1 MCIRDSDMSVEHAK
15 QREQF
20 GRPIGSFQ
28 AIKHKCAEILV
39 ELEGARSAAYYGAWA
54 ADASPEE
61 LPIVA
66 SIAKATSSEAFF
78 RAAADN
84 VQMHGGIGVTWE
96 HDAHLYL
103 KRATTSSELLGDPSS
118 HRQRI
123 ALLLDL

>member
-1 MCIRDSDMSVEHAK
+1 LDRACVLLAAEMVGGAQACLDMAVEYAK
-15 QREQF
+15 HREQF

-39 ELEGARSAAYYGAWA
+39 ELEGARSAAYYGCWA

-66 SIAKATSSEAFF
+66 SIAKSVASEAFF

-96 HDAHLYL
+96 H
-103 KRATTSSELLGDPSS
+103 
-118 HRQRI
+118 
-123 ALLLDL
+123 